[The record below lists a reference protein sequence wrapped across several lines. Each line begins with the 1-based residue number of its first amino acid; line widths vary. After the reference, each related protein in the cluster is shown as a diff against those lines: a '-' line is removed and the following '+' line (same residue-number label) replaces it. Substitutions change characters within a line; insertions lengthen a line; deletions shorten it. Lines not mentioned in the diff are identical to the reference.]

1 MRVLVTGGTGVVGRP
16 AVDRLLGRG
25 HTVRLLSRHAEEDA
39 RQWAER
45 VEPWPASV
53 GDEARV
59 VGAAAGCDAVL
70 HIAGIEAE
78 APPDLTFQR
87 VNVEGTRILLEEA
100 WRAGVRRFVHVSSLG
115 AERGSSDYHRSKRE
129 AEKLVRGFAGSWS
142 ILRPGN
148 VYGPGDQVIS
158 LILQMV
164 RALPVVPIVGDGE
177 HRFQPVWAE
186 DLGVA
191 LALAVERAESGEV
204 LELAGRETTSMNE
217 LLDLIE
223 EVTDHHPL
231 RVPVPA
237 FLAEAGAGAMAALG
251 VDVPVNRDQLI
262 MLQEGNVIDPPE
274 SNALIH
280 LFGVEPTPLRVGLAK
295 LADAQPEILPGE
307 GVGEIYRQLY
317 RADIEGSRLGPEELI
332 RLVRTD
338 FASLTGGLISVGTE
352 PGSATRLDE
361 GNTITMDLPLRGT
374 VQVRVEAVEPRSVTL
389 ATLQGHHLAGVIRFQ
404 VREPTE
410 GRTRFEITS
419 YSQAG
424 STLDE
429 VGRRL
434 GGHQL
439 QKGAWRSTVEA
450 VVERSGGTAPDG
462 VVVEEDTLSES
473 DRERVEDWAREL
485 VMRRKRES

>member
-1 MRVLVTGGTGVVGRP
+1 
-16 AVDRLLGRG
+16 
-25 HTVRLLSRHAEEDA
+25 
-39 RQWAER
+39 
-45 VEPWPASV
+45 
-53 GDEARV
+53 
-59 VGAAAGCDAVL
+59 
-70 HIAGIEAE
+70 
-78 APPDLTFQR
+78 
-87 VNVEGTRILLEEA
+87 
-100 WRAGVRRFVHVSSLG
+100 
-115 AERGSSDYHRSKRE
+115 
-129 AEKLVRGFAGSWS
+129 
-142 ILRPGN
+142 
-148 VYGPGDQVIS
+148 
-158 LILQMV
+158 
-164 RALPVVPIVGDGE
+164 
-177 HRFQPVWAE
+177 
-186 DLGVA
+186 VA

-237 FLAEAGAGAMAALG
+237 FLAEAGAVAMAALG

-404 VREPTE
+404 AREPAE